1 MFAYITSHLLNH
13 GLGVVS
19 LALAESG
26 LRLEMAVWR
35 TPIMTILLY
44 GAVAMH
50 FALALWTLYSRRD
63 WRLPGVEVLRL
74 AAGFSFPLLL
84 INHAVSTRLGDALF
98 GITPSYTL
106 IITNLLAAGR
116 QGMQLA
122 LLAPGWLHGC
132 LGIWITLQRFRAMQ
146 RIKHLLV
153 ALVVLIPVLAAAG
166 FLRMASEVLAIGPQL
181 PTSSNALLHKMALAS
196 WDANL
201 VKIYLGAVFSAFL
214 LGRLR
219 TFWPRL
225 FRAGPVSRGIRRQ
238 MAQCPR
244 TPAPKLVHP
253 ARTRP
258 L

>member
-26 LRLEMAVWR
+26 LRLEMAFWR

-166 FLRMASEVLAIGPQL
+166 FLRMASEVLAIGSQL

>member
-1 MFAYITSHLLNH
+1 
-13 GLGVVS
+13 
-19 LALAESG
+19 
-26 LRLEMAVWR
+26 
-35 TPIMTILLY
+35 
-44 GAVAMH
+44 
-50 FALALWTLYSRRD
+50 
-63 WRLPGVEVLRL
+63 
-74 AAGFSFPLLL
+74 
-84 INHAVSTRLGDALF
+84 
-98 GITPSYTL
+98 
-106 IITNLLAAGR
+106 
-116 QGMQLA
+116 
-122 LLAPGWLHGC
+122 
-132 LGIWITLQRFRAMQ
+132 
-146 RIKHLLV
+146 
-153 ALVVLIPVLAAAG
+153 
-166 FLRMASEVLAIGPQL
+166 MASEVLAIGPQL

-244 TPAPKLVHP
+244 TPVPKLVHP